1 LAAPFF
7 AVFREAFTG
16 AFFAAFLSA
25 DIKGKRLWIKVSD
38 RDLYPVQRRVAAWLA
53 RCESQQ
59 LGLLWEMESAES
71 CGAYDS
77 MERAIS
83 SMGYRSGNTT
93 GYPPDE
99 IPPDTKGADTE

>member
-1 LAAPFF
+1 MEAMTID
-7 AVFREAFTG
+7 AVLRQIRAVPG
-16 AFFAAFLSA
+16 VLSA
-25 DIKGKRLWIKVSD
+25 DIKGKRLWIKAAD
-38 RDLYPVQRRVAAWLA
+38 RDLYPVRRRVAAWLT
-53 RCESQQ
+53 RCDSQS

-99 IPPDTKGADTE
+99 

>member
-1 LAAPFF
+1 MEAMTID
-7 AVFREAFTG
+7 AVLRQIRAVPG
-16 AFFAAFLSA
+16 VLSA

-53 RCESQQ
+53 RCNTQQ

-71 CGAYDS
+71 CGCYDS

-83 SMGYRSGNTT
+83 NMAYRSANTT

-99 IPPDTKGADTE
+99 IPPDTEGADTE